1 MSRIYNAVFYVIML
15 CLIIVGITVYK
26 IGVLGRYD
34 AFPFCIR
41 ICTVPHKYFCKIFV
55 FEFKYF
61 FKYIVSI
68 NILFSLSHI
77 MPAKLITITAT
88 SPNSANY

>member
-15 CLIIVGITVYK
+15 CLIILGITVYK

-41 ICTVPHKYFCKIFV
+41 IWLQGSSPARGWFPSPLLVVKCLELYRLRLNL
-55 FEFKYF
+55 
-61 FKYIVSI
+61 YIVFDYVYM
-68 NILFSLSHI
+68 LFSML
-77 MPAKLITITAT
+77 A
-88 SPNSANY
+88 